1 MIKINLVPAELLAK
15 ARQRQLMLQA
25 GVVGGLL
32 VLVLVLVS
40 LGHWFGLLRLESD
53 FSYKESKLKK
63 LSAIVAQVEELEK
76 AAAAVRARLGV
87 IEDLLKGRS
96 FYPIFMSEFARTVPA
111 GVRVTQLNT
120 TTVGNNGLKLT
131 ISATAAT
138 NEDVAAWIKTL
149 EADSHFAGIE
159 LGPVIAGGL
168 RVHTF
173 TVAATYTIKL

>member
-1 MIKINLVPAELLAK
+1 MIKINLVPAEILAK

-25 GVVGGLL
+25 AVVGGLL

-96 FYPIFMSEFARTVPA
+96 FYPIFMSEFARNVPS
-111 GVRVTQLNT
+111 GVQITQMNT
-120 TTVGNNGLKLT
+120 ATVGNNGLKL
-131 ISATAAT
+131 SLTAKAGS
-138 NEDVAAWIKTL
+138 NEDVAAWIRTL
-149 EADSHFAGIE
+149 EADPHFAGVE
-159 LGPVIAGGL
+159 LGPVNSSGANS
-168 RVHTF
+168 RSF
-173 TVAATYTIKL
+173 TVVATYTIKL

>member
-1 MIKINLVPAELLAK
+1 MIKVNLVPTEILAK
-15 ARQRQLMLQA
+15 GRQRQLVLQA
-25 GVVGGLL
+25 AVVGGLL
-32 VLVLVLVS
+32 ALVLVLVS

-76 AAAAVRARLGV
+76 AGAAVRARLGV

-96 FYPIFMSEFARTVPA
+96 FYPIFMSEFARSVPA

-131 ISATAAT
+131 VSATAAT
-138 NEDVAAWIKTL
+138 NEDVAAWIKAL
-149 EADSHFAGIE
+149 EAHSHFAGVE
-159 LGPVIAGGL
+159 LGIVSASGPNS
-168 RVHTF
+168 RTF
-173 TVAATYTIKL
+173 SVVASYTIKL

>member
-1 MIKINLVPAELLAK
+1 MIKVNLVPAEILAK
-15 ARQRQLMLQA
+15 ARQRQLVLQA
-25 GVVGGLL
+25 AVVGGLL
-32 VLVLVLVS
+32 ALVLVLVS

-96 FYPIFMSEFARTVPA
+96 FYPIFMSEFARTVPS
-111 GVRVTQLNT
+111 GVQITQMNT
-120 TTVGNNGLKLT
+120 TTIGNNGLKMT
-131 ISATAAT
+131 VTAKAVS

-149 EADSHFAGIE
+149 EADSHFTGVE
-159 LGPVIAGGL
+159 LGAVTASGANS
-168 RVHTF
+168 RTF
-173 TVAATYTIKL
+173 TVAAVYTIKL

>member
-1 MIKINLVPAELLAK
+1 MIKVNLVPAEILAK

-32 VLVLVLVS
+32 ALVLLLVS
-40 LGHWFGLLRLESD
+40 LGHWFGLLRLENE
-53 FSYKESKLKK
+53 FAYKESKLKK

-76 AAAAVRARLGV
+76 AGAAVRARLGV

-96 FYPIFMSEFARTVPA
+96 FYPIFMSEFARTVPR
-111 GVRVTQLNT
+111 GVQVMQLNT

-131 ISATAAT
+131 LTAKAAS

-149 EADSHFAGIE
+149 EADSHFAGVE
-159 LGPVIAGGL
+159 LGAVTASGPNS
-168 RVHTF
+168 HSF
-173 TVAATYTIKL
+173 TVVATYTIKL

>member
-1 MIKINLVPAELLAK
+1 MIKVNLVPREILAK

-25 GVVGGLL
+25 AVVGGLL
-32 VLVLVLVS
+32 ALVLVLVS
-40 LGHWFGLLRLESD
+40 FGHWFGLLRLESD
-53 FSYKESKLKK
+53 FSYKEAKLKK

-111 GVRVTQLNT
+111 GVRVTALNT

-131 ISATAAT
+131 VNATAT
-138 NEDVAAWIKTL
+138 SNEYVAAWIKAL
-149 EADSHFAGIE
+149 EADSHFAGVE
-159 LGPVIAGGL
+159 LAAVSASGTNL
-168 RVHTF
+168 RTY
-173 TVAATYTIKL
+173 TVVATYSIKL